1 MRDISARGSQHVDE
15 EVGGWGRCSARSV
28 SRYGHGTDHL
38 VDYLQGS
45 QKKERLDDV
54 NLQRQVQPLCHA
66 AEPDG
71 QRKDR
76 VEAGGT
82 QQSISDGGGGTESSR
97 WVDLGSEKTTGGG
110 ACVTAQGETITSVIV
125 KRVKRV

>member
-1 MRDISARGSQHVDE
+1 MRDISALGSQHVDE
-15 EVGGWGRCSARSV
+15 EVGGWGRRSARSV
-28 SRYGHGTDHL
+28 SCYGHGTDHL
-38 VDYLQGS
+38 VYNLQGSS

-76 VEAGGT
+76 VKAGGT
-82 QQSISDGGGGTESSR
+82 QQSISYGGGDTNR
-97 WVDLGSEKTTGGG
+97 RGGWIWDPRR
-110 ACVTAQGETITSVIV
+110 QWGEG
-125 KRVKRV
+125 R

>member
-1 MRDISARGSQHVDE
+1 MTPLVGNQGVIVNARHFYSSECTLFDIFVKPLLLPALYLPNAPETVRDNSAQGSQQVDE

-54 NLQRQVQPLCHA
+54 NL
-66 AEPDG
+66 
-71 QRKDR
+71 
-76 VEAGGT
+76 
-82 QQSISDGGGGTESSR
+82 
-97 WVDLGSEKTTGGG
+97 
-110 ACVTAQGETITSVIV
+110 
-125 KRVKRV
+125 

>member
-71 QRKDR
+71 QQKDR

-82 QQSISDGGGGTESSR
+82 QQSISDGGGGTES
-97 WVDLGSEKTTGGG
+97 DDNGGREG
-110 ACVTAQGETITSVIV
+110 RRRTSYGRTIAAAAAAART
-125 KRVKRV
+125 RRG

>member
-1 MRDISARGSQHVDE
+1 MI
-15 EVGGWGRCSARSV
+15 
-28 SRYGHGTDHL
+28 
-38 VDYLQGS
+38 
-45 QKKERLDDV
+45 DDV
-54 NLQRQVQPLCHA
+54 NLQRQVQLLCHA

-82 QQSISDGGGGTESSR
+82 QQSISDGGGGGGTESVR

-110 ACVTAQGETITSVIV
+110 AMIDDHIGGGGEDKIHHWQRCSSGDDQWHREGGRMDVV
-125 KRVKRV
+125 

>member
-1 MRDISARGSQHVDE
+1 M
-15 EVGGWGRCSARSV
+15 ARSV

-110 ACVTAQGETITSVIV
+110 AMIDDHMGGGGGRQVSSSTAM
-125 KRVKRV
+125 